1 MGHFEENL
9 LSKLPNTWLS
19 SNMQDEVSK
28 MLLKLWTLISEDLS
42 VLCQMGQNTAS
53 LLVSLS
59 RSWCCHPTRKENDDK
74 KQKKA
79 QDNLSSVFTLR
90 RFRPLGEIL
99 IAAEVE
105 EDDYLRGEKVK
116 IKEKIICVCVCVCIY
131 VYTHIYRIIISGWSG
146 VSFTFWS
153 GEHQPQKLFQN
164 RWRCF
169 LLLESSSPPAVPTA
183 EVKSLLYFLLYPMWM
198 LLHALRSCSS
208 Q

>member
-1 MGHFEENL
+1 
-9 LSKLPNTWLS
+9 
-19 SNMQDEVSK
+19 
-28 MLLKLWTLISEDLS
+28 
-42 VLCQMGQNTAS
+42 MGQNTAS

-131 VYTHIYRIIISGWSG
+131 VYTHIYRIIISG
-146 VSFTFWS
+146 
-153 GEHQPQKLFQN
+153 
-164 RWRCF
+164 
-169 LLLESSSPPAVPTA
+169 
-183 EVKSLLYFLLYPMWM
+183 
-198 LLHALRSCSS
+198 
-208 Q
+208 